1 MRRIDKKLNMM
12 KANLMVEQRY
22 LQSKGLISEMMY
34 PVDAGGEK
42 KMAFAEGKDGVP
54 SNLEVKLKEA
64 GVNPSDVETVTLI
77 TPEGKKIKTIQP
89 DENLEEGKL
98 KNLAMVCIITAA
110 GVIQSCSKQE
120 TTFGFNSNVHG
131 VEYEIDSKNGTDE
144 IEVVNFNG
152 EIKKYKAVK
161 QKDQQ
166 GNASG
171 GVAVKEKPTEF
182 EIAIFSFGKTLQEEE
197 RSNRSSNDGETV
209 VDYSIEKP
217 IMNVGYT
224 ASPARSIKDL
234 SSFKDAMKF
243 IRNGDSKHNVDE
255 AIMIFNQEMKKAH
268 AKGVFSEP
276 IDVDYAGYATSN
288 Y

>member
-1 MRRIDKKLNMM
+1 MRRIDKK
-12 KANLMVEQRY
+12 KSIQRANLMVEQRY
-22 LQSKGLISEMMY
+22 LQSKGLLNEFIVPLS
-34 PVDAGGEK
+34 DGK
-42 KMAFAEGKDGVP
+42 FAFAE
-54 SNLEVKLKEA
+54 
-64 GVNPSDVETVTLI
+64 
-77 TPEGKKIKTIQP
+77 
-89 DENLEEGKL
+89 EEGKL
-98 KNLAMVCIITAA
+98 KSSVNGDIQDQINKEMVRLGLDPSQVSSVTINGKEVNIDNNEGIRKAA
-110 GVIQSCSKQE
+110 QTFGLVCALGSSLLSCKKE
-120 TTFGFNSNVHG
+120 NTTFGFNSNVHG
-131 VEYEIDSKNGTDE
+131 VEYEIDNKNGTDE

-182 EIAIFSFGKTLQEEE
+182 EIAIFSFGKTLQEEV

-224 ASPARSIKDL
+224 ASPAQSIKDL
-234 SSFKDAMKF
+234 NSFKDAMKF
-243 IRNGDSKHNVDE
+243 IKNGDSKHNVAE
-255 AIMIFNQEMKKAH
+255 AKAIFNQEMKKAH
-268 AKGVFSEP
+268 AKGVFNEP
-276 IDVDYAGYATSN
+276 KDVDYADYATSN